1 MILFFKLILDFLQF
15 FWTQM
20 EPLADVEFCKFLCD
34 EVFLEAKFLGSATWL
49 LRIPTNF
56 EMKNLTA

>member
-1 MILFFKLILDFLQF
+1 
-15 FWTQM
+15 M

-34 EVFLEAKFLGSATWL
+34 EVFLEAKLLGSATWL